1 MKMGGH
7 PGKRRGGK
15 RSDERVKTS
24 AVEDIGNE
32 NDPTEGLDW
41 WKVVQ
46 EKGGQQVKRR
56 DGKRSK
62 HTDWRDRSASKRE

>member
-15 RSDERVKTS
+15 RSDGRVKTIV
-24 AVEDIGNE
+24 VEDIGEE

-41 WKVVQ
+41 WKAAQ
-46 EKGGQQVKRR
+46 EKGGHPGKRR
-56 DGKRSK
+56 DGNNV
-62 HTDWRDRSASKRE
+62 TEG